1 MLTWGL
7 GHLRCLVSYRQKPSR
22 RNASSERDSDEEWQ
36 PPRKRLAEAPEVPS
50 MRPSTAIYSC
60 SGVLSSPRATMVAS
74 TSAAVPSGSA
84 GPSSAAVPSA
94 ARPMSPPL
102 SLLST
107 PVSSP
112 ISTPRSTRSQEGR
125 FLHYLDIFYCAQF

>member
-1 MLTWGL
+1 
-7 GHLRCLVSYRQKPSR
+7 
-22 RNASSERDSDEEWQ
+22 
-36 PPRKRLAEAPEVPS
+36 
-50 MRPSTAIYSC
+50 
-60 SGVLSSPRATMVAS
+60 MVAS
-74 TSAAVPSGSA
+74 TSAAVPSGYA
-84 GPSSAAVPSA
+84 GPSSAAVQA

-107 PVSSP
+107 PVCSP